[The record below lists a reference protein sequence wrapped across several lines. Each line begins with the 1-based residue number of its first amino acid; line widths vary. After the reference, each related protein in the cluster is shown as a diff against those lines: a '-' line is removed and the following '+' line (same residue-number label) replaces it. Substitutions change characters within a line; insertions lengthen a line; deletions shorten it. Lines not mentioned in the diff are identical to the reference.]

1 MLTIRAYFITIVVL
15 TVAACSSIP
24 QQQPVDDPNLV
35 WQTRQKQLLTLK
47 QWKIKGR
54 AFIQQNSDA
63 WNAGL
68 RWQQN
73 DNHYQIKL
81 LGPFAQGG
89 INLNGNSESVVL
101 TLDDGRQIVANSAES
116 LLAETFSWQLPISAL
131 QDWVRG
137 LPYAKQDYQEL
148 QLDPY
153 GRISFLS
160 QQGWQIKFL
169 RYGSFGIHSVPEK
182 IFISHP
188 DINVRIVI
196 SSWNNLS

>member
-1 MLTIRAYFITIVVL
+1 MLTIRAYFITIVCFNRCRMYVVL
-15 TVAACSSIP
+15 YLSSSPLMIPILFGKQGKNNCSH
-24 QQQPVDDPNLV
+24 
-35 WQTRQKQLLTLK
+35 LK

-137 LPYAKQDYQEL
+137 FTLCKT
-148 QLDPY
+148 
-153 GRISFLS
+153 GLS
-160 QQGWQIKFL
+160 
-169 RYGSFGIHSVPEK
+169 GITT
-182 IFISHP
+182 
-188 DINVRIVI
+188 
-196 SSWNNLS
+196 